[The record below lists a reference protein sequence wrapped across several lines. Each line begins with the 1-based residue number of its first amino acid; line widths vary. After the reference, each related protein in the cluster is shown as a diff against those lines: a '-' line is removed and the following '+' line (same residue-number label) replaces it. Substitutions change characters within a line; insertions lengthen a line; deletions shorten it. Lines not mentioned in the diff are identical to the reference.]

1 MLLSLCLT
9 PVTEDRPCGPDL
21 SEEDGEYLNYT
32 ITAPDRLPGKYVSPG
47 TGQLFDPASIKI
59 AAEEKP
65 IFSLLKRSKDLRLIA
80 VLAQFR
86 ILSGD
91 LGGFAECLEGA
102 AELLTTWWAD
112 VHPAPDNGDVEMREL
127 ALDVLSHPVRV
138 IAPIN
143 YLRLFYDSKLGY
155 VMLRHHR
162 IAGRPEMAYP
172 GEEVPALNDVTKAVT
187 AEEARDE
194 VVTILADAGRCRAAI
209 ATILEIWSTNAPSA
223 PPPNVSELD
232 NVLAALE
239 TFLKLGAGQSRKP
252 SAGDVATNAD
262 QKADAAV
269 GERSGLMQA
278 VRSVFRTDPERA
290 KALKIKSHVEAKAV
304 LVRLE
309 EYFQTKEP
317 SSPSGLL
324 VRQARM
330 LVGRPLIE
338 ALEALAPAKV
348 EAMIIQVDKASGFS
362 LGVAKIRALSTSDNS
377 ETQAWETK
385 ASASTVPIET
395 REDVFLA
402 IQTVE
407 EFLFETEPSSP
418 VPMLLSQA
426 RAFMS
431 KDFAT
436 IMRELLEKP

>member
-21 SEEDGEYLNYT
+21 SDEDGEYLNYI

-47 TGQLFDPASIKI
+47 NGQLFDPASIKI

-65 IFSLLKRSKDLRLIA
+65 IFSLLKRSKDLRLI
-80 VLAQFR
+80 VTLAQFR
-86 ILSGD
+86 ILSGN
-91 LGGFAECLEGA
+91 LGGFAECLEA
-102 AELLTTWWAD
+102 IAELLTTWWPD
-112 VHPAPDNGDVEMREL
+112 VHPAPDGDDVEMREL
-127 ALDVLSHPVRV
+127 ALDVLGHPIRV
-138 IAPIN
+138 IAPIT
-143 YLRLFYDSKLGY
+143 YLRLFYDNKLGY
-155 VMLRHHR
+155 VMLRHYR

-172 GEEVPALNDVTKAVT
+172 SEEVPDLNDVTRAVT
-187 AEEARDE
+187 AEEVREDIQ
-194 VVTILADAGRCRAAI
+194 TILADAGRCRAAI
-209 ATILEIWSTNAPSA
+209 ATILDIWSTNAPQA
-223 PPPNVSELD
+223 PPPNIAELD
-232 NVLAALE
+232 TVLAALE
-239 TFLKLGAGQSRKP
+239 TFLKLGAGQAKKP
-252 SAGDVATNAD
+252 SANGGAETE
-262 QKADAAV
+262 QKADPATA
-269 GERSGLMQA
+269 ERSGLMQ
-278 VRSVFRTDPERA
+278 VMRSVFRPDPDRA
-290 KALKIKSHVEAKAV
+290 RSVKIKSHAEAKAV

-348 EAMIIQVDKASGFS
+348 EAMVIQVDKASGFS
-362 LGVAKIRALSTSDNS
+362 LNVAKIRALSTSENAD
-377 ETQAWETK
+377 TQAWETK
-385 ASASTVPIET
+385 ASASTVPIDT

-418 VPMLLSQA
+418 VPMLLVQA
-426 RAFMS
+426 RSFMS

-436 IMRELLEKP
+436 IMRELIEKPQ

>member
-80 VLAQFR
+80 LLAQFR

-91 LGGFAECLEGA
+91 LGGFAECLEAA

-127 ALDVLSHPVRV
+127 ALSVLSHPVRV

-155 VMLRHHR
+155 VMLRHYR

-187 AEEARDE
+187 TEEVREE
-194 VVTILADAGRCRAAI
+194 VGNILADAGRCRAAL

-223 PPPNVSELD
+223 PPPNVAEVD
-232 NVLAALE
+232 NVLVSLE
-239 TFLKLGAGQSRKP
+239 TFLKLGAGQGRKP
-252 SAGDVATNAD
+252 TAGGAAPGAE
-262 QKADAAV
+262 QKADAAST
-269 GERSGLMQA
+269 ERSGLMQA

-290 KALKIKSHVEAKAV
+290 KALKIKSHAEAKAV

-309 EYFQTKEP
+309 EYFQTREP

-348 EAMIIQVDKASGFS
+348 EAMIIQVDKASGFN
-362 LGVAKIRALSTSDNS
+362 LGVAKIRALSASDNAD
-377 ETQAWETK
+377 TQAWETK
-385 ASASTVPIET
+385 ASASTVPIES

-402 IQTVE
+402 IETVE

-426 RAFMS
+426 RSFMS